1 MTSSQPISLCAVTDR
16 RKRRWTVIVVLASL
30 VALFA
35 LRAVVHH
42 IAHDATSAAANT
54 AHHEGADDRIGL
66 DIAGT
71 VTGVLLLAGFLAATR
86 VGGSTPRIWMVVMRR
101 LRRPREPLPPGRF
114 VPGAPTRA
122 ELQCFLT

>member
-1 MTSSQPISLCAVTDR
+1 MSLCAVTDR
-16 RKRRWTVIVVLASL
+16 RKRRCTVIVVLACL

-42 IAHDATSAAANT
+42 IAHDATPAAANT
-54 AHHEGADDRIGL
+54 AHHDGADDRIGL

-71 VTGVLLLAGFLAATR
+71 VTGALLLAGFLAASR
-86 VGGSTPRIWMVVMRR
+86 VGGSTPRIWTGVTRQ
-101 LRRPREPLPPGRF
+101 LRRAREPLPPGRF
-114 VPGAPTRA
+114 VPGARTRA